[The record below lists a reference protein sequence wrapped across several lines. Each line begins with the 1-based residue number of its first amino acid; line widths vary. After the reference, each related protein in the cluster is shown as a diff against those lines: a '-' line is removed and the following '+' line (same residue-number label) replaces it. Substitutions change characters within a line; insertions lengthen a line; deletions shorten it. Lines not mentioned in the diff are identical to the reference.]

1 MNFSPQF
8 IGLFL
13 NLLLMTTTVR
23 SEDETSAEDSIARI
37 GDVIAAA
44 VVNSNN
50 INVEEQGGRVEE
62 AEEPYLAPTYKQP
75 DPYLNTYQMNYR
87 PLSYKN
93 QALPGLDIIGSGAIK
108 QQQRPTLGSLAEFGG
123 DSVTT
128 PEELLDLCCQYPACY
143 DPLYTLCIDTC
154 RKCEAVYPV
163 TSWLPCPPLLNIPD
177 CTSPTLSAA
186 GSLPLACYP
195 DIGPF
200 GNIIPLQSILS
211 ASRGYSAGRDG
222 YSGGQNYR
230 QAIRDSNRKE
240 CDGRGICRSSS
251 GDNRGPWG

>member
-1 MNFSPQF
+1 MNFAF
-8 IGLFL
+8 IFVPLTFL
-13 NLLLMTTTVR
+13 TLVR
-23 SEDETSAEDSIARI
+23 IVRAEEESSSADDSIARI
-37 GDVIAAA
+37 GDVIASA
-44 VVNSNN
+44 VVNSNS
-50 INVEEQGGRVEE
+50 INVKEQGEVED
-62 AEEPYLAPTYKQP
+62 EPYLPPTFKQA

-93 QALPGLDIIGSGAIK
+93 QAFPGLDIIGSGATQ

-211 ASRGYSAGRDG
+211 ASRGFTAGRDG
-222 YSGGQNYR
+222 HSSSSGQSYR

-240 CDGRGICRSSS
+240 CDERGICRSSS